1 MADEYYNPE
10 GDDCPY
16 SWLNE
21 WLCEYVDGTMDP
33 SVRAVFEEYLEA
45 NPELAEHVERLCR
58 TRSLLCQCKEQ
69 RRSPSD
75 DLQARLR
82 QQAEREMMQ
91 ESVSFL
97 TEGNARLR
105 MAAAVG
111 SVMVVMLAVGVVVGA
126 SFFGEVP
133 PSQQQEVVADA
144 PASEAPQQASSG
156 GDLRLNRPSFSGRRA
171 PQLMPLART
180 PTLQDQSPLM
190 RIGGMSGDFW
200 EVSAAPTDT
209 GGPSGRAAFTVE
221 P

>member
-1 MADEYYNPE
+1 MADEYYDPE

-69 RRSPSD
+69 RHAASD
-75 DLQARLR
+75 ELQARLR

-97 TEGNARLR
+97 TKGNARLR

-126 SFFGEVP
+126 TFFGEAP
-133 PSQQQEVVADA
+133 PQQQEVVTNA

-156 GDLRLNRPSFSGRRA
+156 SDLRLNRPSFSDRRA
-171 PQLMPLART
+171 PQLMPLSRT
-180 PTLQDQSPLM
+180 PTLQDQSSFM
-190 RIGGMSGDFW
+190 RIGSMSGDFW
-200 EVSAAPTDT
+200 EVNSATVDT
-209 GGPSGRAAFTVE
+209 GGASGQAAFTVE